1 MTTIDKIILITGA
14 SSGIGEAAAR
24 LLAARGAR
32 VVLGARRVDRLAR
45 IVDEIGGAGG
55 QARAMALDVTDADQM
70 KAFVAFAEAEFGAP
84 GVIVNNAG
92 LMPLSPM
99 AALKTAE
106 WDRMV
111 DVNIKGVLN
120 GIAAVLPGFLGRK
133 AGHVVNIASIA
144 AHRVIPTAAVYCATK
159 YAVLALSEGL
169 RMESPDIRVTVVSPG
184 VVESELSSTITHEA
198 TREMIE
204 NYRATAAL
212 TADAIARA
220 IAYAVEQPEDV
231 DVNEIIVRPTRAT

>member
-45 IVDEIGGAGG
+45 IVDEINAAGG
-55 QARAMALDVTDADQM
+55 QARAMALDVTSADQM
-70 KAFVAFAEAEFGAP
+70 KAFVAFAATEFGAP
-84 GVIVNNAG
+84 DVIVNNAG

-99 AALKTAE
+99 AALKTDE

-120 GIAAVLPGFLGRK
+120 GIAAVLPGFLERK

-144 AHRVIPTAAVYCATK
+144 AHRIIPTAAVYCATK
-159 YAVLALSEGL
+159 FAVRALSEGL

-184 VVESELSSTITHEA
+184 VVASELAETITHEA
-198 TREMIE
+198 TREMIV
-204 NYRATAAL
+204 NYRTTAL

-231 DVNEIIVRPTRAT
+231 DVNEIIVRPTRSA

>member
-84 GVIVNNAG
+84 DVMVNNAG

-99 AALKTAE
+99 AALKTDE
-106 WDRMV
+106 WNRMV

-120 GIAAVLPGFLGRK
+120 GIAAVLPGFLARK
-133 AGHVVNIASIA
+133 SGHVVNIASIA
-144 AHRVIPTAAVYCATK
+144 AHRVIQTAAVYCATK
-159 YAVLALSEGL
+159 YAVRALSEGL

-204 NYRATAAL
+204 NYRTTAL

-231 DVNEIIVRPTRAT
+231 DVNEIIVRPTRAA

>member
-24 LLAARGAR
+24 LLAARAAR

-45 IVDEIGGAGG
+45 IVDEINAAGG
-55 QARAMALDVTDADQM
+55 QARAMALDVTSADQM

-84 GVIVNNAG
+84 HVIVNNAG

-99 AALKTAE
+99 AALKTDE

-120 GIAAVLPGFLGRK
+120 GIAAVLPGFLERK

-144 AHRVIPTAAVYCATK
+144 AHRIIPTAAVYCATK
-159 YAVLALSEGL
+159 FAVRALSEGL

-184 VVESELSSTITHEA
+184 VVASELAETITHEA
-198 TREMIE
+198 TREMIV
-204 NYRATAAL
+204 NYRTTAL

-220 IAYAVEQPEDV
+220 IAYAIEQPEDV
-231 DVNEIIVRPTRAT
+231 DVNEIIVRPTKSA

>member
-45 IVDEIGGAGG
+45 IVDEINAAGG
-55 QARAMALDVTDADQM
+55 QARAMALDVTSADQM
-70 KAFVAFAEAEFGAP
+70 KAFVAFAATEFGAP
-84 GVIVNNAG
+84 DVIVNNAG

-99 AALKTAE
+99 AALKTDE
-106 WDRMV
+106 WERMV

-120 GIAAVLPGFLGRK
+120 GIAAVLPGFLERK

-144 AHRVIPTAAVYCATK
+144 AHRIIPTAAVYCATK
-159 YAVLALSEGL
+159 FAVRALSEGL

-184 VVESELSSTITHEA
+184 VVASELAETITHEA
-198 TREMIE
+198 TREMIV
-204 NYRATAAL
+204 NYRTTAL

-231 DVNEIIVRPTRAT
+231 DVNEIIVRPTRSA